1 MIALN
6 RRTRIFICREPT
18 DMRSSYDSLVE
29 RSKSVI
35 KRDPLSGHLFVFVN
49 QHRTSMKALYYDGT
63 GLVIVAKRL
72 EKSRF
77 SMINPRFPGAVV
89 LTQAEFNLFFE
100 GANLEKRFIDSP
112 VELKRKSKLKNSLIQ
127 KTHQNGFN
135 SQVSIA
141 N

>member
-1 MIALN
+1 MIAMN
-6 RRTRIFICREPT
+6 RRTRIFVCREPT
-18 DMRSSYDSLVE
+18 DMRSSYDSLLE
-29 RSKSVI
+29 RSKAVF
-35 KRDPLSGHLFVFVN
+35 KKDPFTGHLFVFVN
-49 QHRTSMKALYYDGT
+49 SHRTSMKAIYYDGT

-77 SMINPRFPGAVV
+77 SMINPRYRGHPT

-112 VELKRKSKLKNSLIQ
+112 VEVKRKSMIRKIQ
-127 KTHQNGFN
+127 KISET
-135 SQVSIA
+135 VLA

>member
-1 MIALN
+1 MIAMN
-6 RRTRIFICREPT
+6 RRTRIFVCREPT

-29 RSKSVI
+29 RSKSVF
-35 KRDPLSGHLFVFVN
+35 KRDPMTGHLFVFVN
-49 QHRTSMKALYYDGT
+49 QHRSSMKALYYDGT

-77 SMINPRFPGAVV
+77 SMINPRHQGDVI

-112 VELKRKSKLKNSLIQ
+112 VEIKRKSVIRKVKKNP
-127 KTHQNGFN
+127 KT
-135 SQVSIA
+135 SETALA